1 MAKPGSQMGTKSR
14 AVLECLSKN
23 PRLNRLDLEMKLSM
37 GQIGPVNNRLF
48 GLGYIKQA
56 NGIPGRYEITNSG
69 REALGEAL
77 EIKAPSITRICNG
90 TSREVYN
97 PSVHLLARVGVA
109 RV

>member
-14 AVLECLSKN
+14 AVLECLRKN
-23 PRLNRLDLEMKLSM
+23 PRSNRLDLEMKLGM
-37 GQIGPVNNRLF
+37 GQLGPVNNRLF

-56 NGIPGRYEITNSG
+56 HGLPGRYEITNAG

-77 EIKAPSITRICNG
+77 EVKAPSITRICNG

-97 PSVHLLARVGVA
+97 PSVHLSARVGVA

>member
-48 GLGYIKQA
+48 GLGYIKQS
-56 NGIPGRYEITNSG
+56 GLHGRYEITNSG

-77 EIKAPSITRICNG
+77 EIKAPSITKICNG
-90 TSREVYN
+90 TSREIYN

>member
-23 PRLNRLDLEMKLSM
+23 PRLNRLDLEMKLGM
-37 GQIGPVNNRLF
+37 GQLGPVNNRLF
-48 GLGYIKQA
+48 GLGYIKQS
-56 NGIPGRYEITNSG
+56 GMPGRYEITKAG

-77 EIKAPSITRICNG
+77 EIKAPLITRICNG
-90 TSREVYN
+90 TSREIYN
-97 PSVHLLARVGVA
+97 PSIHLLARVGVA

>member
-37 GQIGPVNNRLF
+37 GQLGPVNNRLF

-56 NGIPGRYEITNSG
+56 GIPGRYEITNSG
-69 REALGEAL
+69 VKHWARLWRSKRHQSQESAMAQAGRSITL
-77 EIKAPSITRICNG
+77 PSIFWP
-90 TSREVYN
+90 V
-97 PSVHLLARVGVA
+97 SV
-109 RV
+109 